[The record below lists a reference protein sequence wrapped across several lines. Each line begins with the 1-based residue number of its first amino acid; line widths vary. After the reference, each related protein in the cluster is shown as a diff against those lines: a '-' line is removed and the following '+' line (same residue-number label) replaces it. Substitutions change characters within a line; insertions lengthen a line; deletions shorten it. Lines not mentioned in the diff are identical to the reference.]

1 MFILAI
7 YILEFAKI
15 SRYTGARKGRTYT
28 DTSSQCTSQRE
39 RAHVL
44 LAHYSATRVIYFR
57 PFSLSLPLSLGCTFV
72 ELVWRL
78 SRVYEADG
86 VPLLSYARRQALDML
101 FVRARACMYICAPS
115 KRSYLFPRYI
125 LGVRPCRAVLL
136 RCERG
141 RAAHVS
147 KFCEVYHT
155 GLFMRAVCLC
165 TARKELWE
173 RGFVGYRVV
182 EEVDQGLS

>member
-57 PFSLSLPLSLGCTFV
+57 PFSLSPSLSWMYIRRACLATIASIRGRWRSFALLCAATGPRYALCARTRVHVYMCAEQTFLSVSALYTRRSALPRGSSSL
-72 ELVWRL
+72 
-78 SRVYEADG
+78 
-86 VPLLSYARRQALDML
+86 
-101 FVRARACMYICAPS
+101 RARPRRAREQILRGVSHRPFHAGCMS
-115 KRSYLFPRYI
+115 
-125 LGVRPCRAVLL
+125 
-136 RCERG
+136 
-141 RAAHVS
+141 
-147 KFCEVYHT
+147 VY
-155 GLFMRAVCLC
+155 C
-165 TARKELWE
+165 T
-173 RGFVGYRVV
+173 
-182 EEVDQGLS
+182 